1 MDALTALPDHGELS
15 AWLANHADAD
25 VSLILLDVDDL
36 SRLNRRDGHE
46 QTDALLADLGSVIQ
60 SRCGGKDVAAR
71 IGGDEFALGLL
82 GDDLNLDQVR
92 HEVEDIRARF
102 RDLSR
107 GGTLS
112 IGVCDS
118 ATLRRGPNPSLLQA
132 ADDALAEAKRHGPQG
147 FVVFRPHHR

>member
-1 MDALTALPDHGELS
+1 MNALTGLPDHHELS
-15 AWLANHADAD
+15 SWLAENAEAD
-25 VSLILLDVDDL
+25 VLLILLDVDDL
-36 SRLNRRDGHE
+36 SRLDRRDGHQ

-82 GDDLNLDQVR
+82 GDDLDLDQVR
-92 HEVEDIRARF
+92 HEVEHIRGRF

-112 IGVCDS
+112 VGVCDS
-118 ATLRRGPNPSLLQA
+118 ATLRRGPNLSLLQA
-132 ADDALAEAKRHGPQG
+132 ADDALAEAKQHGPQG
-147 FVVFRPHHR
+147 FVVFRPHQ